1 MEKCEISPNLAK
13 IHISPHLLCGKT
25 EIPLHVEKFHVLK
38 SEISPHGRFLLHLHV
53 GDRGDKYEVRRG
65 APCIG
70 ERTISFLVKFESSV
84 LCKLMAYIGHLGY
97 FIPHLMNK

>member
-1 MEKCEISPNLAK
+1 MITDANVYAMYLDLIKALMMFFFMWYFMCFSFIREVVKKKRIFYGQA
-13 IHISPHLLCGKT
+13 
-25 EIPLHVEKFHVLK
+25 
-38 SEISPHGRFLLHLHV
+38 
-53 GDRGDKYEVRRG
+53 DRKGGG

-84 LCKLMAYIGHLGY
+84 LCTLMAYIGHLGY

>member
-1 MEKCEISPNLAK
+1 MRFWEEKKACF
-13 IHISPHLLCGKT
+13 HRCG
-25 EIPLHVEKFHVLK
+25 
-38 SEISPHGRFLLHLHV
+38 G
-53 GDRGDKYEVRRG
+53 GGGG

-84 LCKLMAYIGHLGY
+84 SCKLMAYIGHLGY